1 MEQRR
6 GLLSMIQMNKV
17 AAIEARWEA
26 AGPALV

>member
-26 AGPALV
+26 AALV